1 MLKEQHRV
9 IHKLA
14 LSLDAVIIGAS
25 FLIASNFA
33 YVEEIDGIYSAPS
46 VEDYLPLLVFLI
58 PLWIITLKG
67 FGAYDSMRE
76 KGFGRLFWTILEASL
91 VATLIFT
98 AAAFYLEL
106 GILTRKFVTVFFAA
120 AVLLQTAEKFLVLQF
135 LRSARRRGLNFRVLL
150 IVGSGPRAREF
161 SEVIDS
167 HPEWGQKILGFID
180 EEEMRGRAV
189 GQGRVIGTFDEMP
202 RILEENVVDEVVFL
216 MPRKWLSRLEE
227 YVRVCE
233 KIGVKATIAVDFFD
247 TAIAKPVVK
256 EVEGWPLLTFD
267 TTPQD
272 FFSLSLKRILDVV
285 GAAAGL
291 IVLSPLFLVIALAI
305 KLASPGPVFFSQ
317 VRSGLR
323 GRPFRILKF
332 RTMIVNAEAKLKEL
346 QALNELEGPVF
357 KIKNDPRITWIGRLL
372 RKTSLDELPQLINV
386 LKGDM
391 SLVGPRPPL
400 PSEVERYERWQRRR
414 LSMRPGITCIHEVVA
429 HNNKDFN
436 VWMKMDLE
444 YIDNWHF
451 GLDLKLIAR
460 TVLAVV
466 RGTGC

>member
-1 MLKEQHRV
+1 MLKEQNRF
-9 IHKLA
+9 IHKIA
-14 LSLDAVIIGAS
+14 ICLDAIIIGIS
-25 FLIASNFA
+25 YLIATNVVR
-33 YVEEIDGIYSAPS
+33 VEESDGLYTVPS
-46 VEDYLPLLVFLI
+46 FDDYLPFLALLI
-58 PLWIITLKG
+58 PLWIIVLKW
-67 FGAYDSMRE
+67 FGVYGSMRE
-76 KGFGRLFWTILEASL
+76 KSIWQVFWTIFEASL
-91 VATLIFT
+91 VATLVFS
-98 AAAFYLEL
+98 AAAFFLEL
-106 GILTRKFVTVFFAA
+106 DILRRTFVMAFFGA
-120 AVLLQTAEKFLVLQF
+120 AVLLLAAEKFLVLQF
-135 LRSARRRGLNFRVLL
+135 LRNARRKGLNFRVVL

-161 SEVIDS
+161 AEVIES

-180 EEEMRGRAV
+180 EEEMRGMAV
-189 GQGRVIGTFDEMP
+189 GKGKVIGTFDDMP
-202 RILEENVVDEVVFL
+202 RILEEHVVDEVLFL

-272 FFSLSLKRILDVV
+272 FFSLSLKRVLDVM
-285 GAAAGL
+285 GSAAGL
-291 IVLSPLFLVIALAI
+291 IVLSPLFLLIALAI

-346 QALNELEGPVF
+346 QRLNELEGPVF
-357 KIKNDPRITWIGRLL
+357 KIRNDPRITWIGRLL

-429 HNNKDFN
+429 RNNKDFN

-466 RGTGC
+466 KGTGC